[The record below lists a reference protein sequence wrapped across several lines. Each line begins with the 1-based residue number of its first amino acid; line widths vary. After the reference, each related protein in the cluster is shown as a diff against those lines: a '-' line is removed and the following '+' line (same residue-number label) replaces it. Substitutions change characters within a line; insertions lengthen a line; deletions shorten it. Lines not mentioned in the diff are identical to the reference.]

1 MKLEKNVIVTNLKAN
16 HKQFIDLINSLSDEK
31 LVYAPE
37 GKWNAMQQ
45 LDHLC
50 TSVNA
55 VNMVF
60 KLPKFI
66 VKWKFG
72 TANRISKS
80 YEGLVEKY
88 TERLAASNKI
98 APARFQPKPITASEK
113 VEHLEKL
120 QSALDKMCNG
130 TLKMSEKD
138 LDELILPHP
147 LLGRITLR
155 EMLYFTIYHAEFHEN
170 SVRKYTE

>member
-1 MKLEKNVIVTNLKAN
+1 MKLEKKVIVENLKTSYQ
-16 HKQFIDLINSLSDEK
+16 QFIDLINDLSDEK
-31 LVYAPE
+31 LVHAPE

-50 TSVNA
+50 SSVSA

-60 KLPKFI
+60 KYPKFI

-80 YEGLVEKY
+80 YEGLVAKY
-88 TERLAASNKI
+88 QERLTVANVP
-98 APARFQPKPITASEK
+98 PARFQPKPLTASAKQER
-113 VEHLEKL
+113 LNQL
-120 QSALDKMCNG
+120 QLALDKMCNG

-138 LDELILPHP
+138 LDELVLPHP
-147 LLGRITLR
+147 LLGKITLR

-170 SVRKYTE
+170 AVRKYTV

>member
-1 MKLEKNVIVTNLKAN
+1 MKLEKNVIVTNLKGN
-16 HKQFIDLINSLSDEK
+16 HQRFIDLINSLSDEK

-37 GKWNAMQQ
+37 GKWNALQQ

-50 TSVNA
+50 SSVSA
-55 VNMVF
+55 VNKVF

-72 TANRISKS
+72 TANRISKP
-80 YEGLVEKY
+80 YEGLVAKY
-88 TERLAASNKI
+88 QERLSVANVP
-98 APARFQPKPITASEK
+98 PARFQPKTLTISAKKER
-113 VEHLEKL
+113 LEQL
-120 QSALDKMCNG
+120 QADLEIMCAG

-138 LDELILPHP
+138 LDELVLPHP
-147 LLGRITLR
+147 LLGKITLR

-170 SVRKYTE
+170 AVKKYTE